1 MGLLLLGWGAATVL
15 AVEPVR
21 VDYSALD
28 PKASGYP
35 VSDHGRAL
43 CGYAG
48 AEDGAVLAAAVI
60 TYGRRPGPST
70 WGHTSL
76 RFLACEDGLLRDVEY
91 EYYRMGSATQD
102 WFRETLPD
110 AAWTAD
116 RAYLRR
122 QRDQL
127 VLLRNE
133 RPVDGGFF
141 ALELHKNREIIE
153 AWMPWSPELLQQ
165 LYTDLDARYE
175 DQIAQ
180 MSARTNLSGRRYSW
194 WRHNCTQHIREALAV
209 EAGEGATVA
218 GSVFPMRNLTAF
230 EARDDVRF
238 VVHPSP
244 HTLGQDL
251 VDGSLSDTLDEIPRR
266 LFRRADDTTGHV
278 LVQQALPEAVPVVL
292 EWLLEDA
299 ASP

>member
-1 MGLLLLGWGAATVL
+1 MGLLLLGWGAAAVL
-15 AVEPVR
+15 AAEWVR

-28 PKASGYP
+28 PEASGYP
-35 VSDHGRAL
+35 VAHHGRSL

-48 AEDGAVLAAAVI
+48 ADDGVVLAAAII
-60 TYGRRPGPST
+60 TYGRRPGPSA

-91 EYYRMGSATQD
+91 EYYRMGGATQD
-102 WFRETLPD
+102 WFRDVFPD

-122 QRDQL
+122 QRDRL
-127 VLLRNE
+127 VILRNE

-141 ALELHKNREIIE
+141 ARDLRKNREIIE
-153 AWMPWSPELLQQ
+153 AWMPWSPALRQQ
-165 LYTDLDARYE
+165 LYTDLDARYS
-175 DQIAQ
+175 DQIDQ
-180 MSARTNLSGRRYSW
+180 MSARTDLNGPRYAW
-194 WRHNCTQHIREALAV
+194 WRSNCTLHIREALAA
-209 EAGEGATVA
+209 EAGGEVPVA
-218 GSVFPMRNLTAF
+218 GSVFPMRNLTAL

-244 HTLGQDL
+244 HTLGPDL
-251 VDGSLSDTLDEIPRR
+251 VDGTLSETLDVIPRG
-266 LFRRADDTTGHV
+266 LFRRSGDTTGHE
-278 LVQQALPEAVPVVL
+278 LVQEALPEAVPVVV

-299 ASP
+299 ASI